1 MVPVHFGGG
10 IFQMKEKIKRNAS
23 VETLLFLSSNLDQII
38 GKTNLINELLEEE
51 SDPLVI
57 QKLEEKL
64 TLLEKEVEYIG
75 KKIQVE
81 KNIINKERK

>member
-1 MVPVHFGGG
+1 
-10 IFQMKEKIKRNAS
+10 MKEKIKRNAS

-64 TLLEKEVEYIG
+64 NLLEKEVEYIG